1 MGKPE
6 QVLAVAVTFAVLSWV
21 TVALRVWVRAGMLRS
36 FGRDD
41 WAMLATQLTFTIY
54 LVCQLG
60 GVAYGTGRHLSEI
73 EPASAETALAFWF
86 FCEVWYTISTV
97 LLKVAIG
104 LFLLRV
110 ASKRSHVWIIWIVA
124 VATVICGGAFCLI
137 ILLQCWPMHS
147 WWSLDPNDGRCL
159 SWHYMGGFAYTISVL
174 NVIADWI
181 YGILPAFIVKDL
193 VMSKRQKIMVA
204 GILAFAAIGSTAT
217 IVRLPTI
224 HTLSESYLGRNGE
237 FLYDTV
243 GLAIWTTVEVGI
255 GVTAG
260 CIATLRP
267 LLQLAFN
274 KVGIKSSHH
283 KTPLRRSKSGFGNA
297 GLPLDNYGG
306 LKPGTGIITTITGHR
321 ATDEDENRLW
331 NSRSSSQEQL
341 SPGAENI
348 IKHTVVEYHGEDN
361 KAHQVPELPRH

>member
-1 MGKPE
+1 MC
-6 QVLAVAVTFAVLSWV
+6 VVAEKL
-21 TVALRVWVRAGMLRS
+21 
-36 FGRDD
+36 
-41 WAMLATQLTFTIY
+41 
-54 LVCQLG
+54 
-60 GVAYGTGRHLSEI
+60 HSEN
-73 EPASAETALAFWF
+73 
-86 FCEVWYTISTV
+86 C
-97 LLKVAIG
+97 
-104 LFLLRV
+104 
-110 ASKRSHVWIIWIVA
+110 
-124 VATVICGGAFCLI
+124 
-137 ILLQCWPMHS
+137 
-147 WWSLDPNDGRCL
+147 
-159 SWHYMGGFAYTISVL
+159 
-174 NVIADWI
+174 ADF
-181 YGILPAFIVKDL
+181 YAD
-193 VMSKRQKIMVA
+193 
-204 GILAFAAIGSTAT
+204 
-217 IVRLPTI
+217 
-224 HTLSESYLGRNGE
+224 
-237 FLYDTV
+237 DTV

-341 SPGAENI
+341 SPRAENI

-361 KAHQVPELPRH
+361 KTHHVPELPRH

>member
-137 ILLQCWPMHS
+137 
-147 WWSLDPNDGRCL
+147 
-159 SWHYMGGFAYTISVL
+159 
-174 NVIADWI
+174 
-181 YGILPAFIVKDL
+181 
-193 VMSKRQKIMVA
+193 
-204 GILAFAAIGSTAT
+204 
-217 IVRLPTI
+217 
-224 HTLSESYLGRNGE
+224 
-237 FLYDTV
+237 
-243 GLAIWTTVEVGI
+243 
-255 GVTAG
+255 
-260 CIATLRP
+260 
-267 LLQLAFN
+267 
-274 KVGIKSSHH
+274 
-283 KTPLRRSKSGFGNA
+283 
-297 GLPLDNYGG
+297 
-306 LKPGTGIITTITGHR
+306 
-321 ATDEDENRLW
+321 
-331 NSRSSSQEQL
+331 
-341 SPGAENI
+341 
-348 IKHTVVEYHGEDN
+348 
-361 KAHQVPELPRH
+361 

>member
-1 MGKPE
+1 
-6 QVLAVAVTFAVLSWV
+6 
-21 TVALRVWVRAGMLRS
+21 MLRS

-41 WAMLATQLTFTIY
+41 WAMLATQVTFTFY

-86 FCEVWYTISTV
+86 FCEVWYTVSTV

-110 ASKRSHVWIIWIVA
+110 ASKRSHIWIIWIVA

-137 ILLQCWPMHS
+137 ILMQCWPMHS

-237 FLYDTV
+237 FLC
-243 GLAIWTTVEVGI
+243 A
-255 GVTAG
+255 
-260 CIATLRP
+260 
-267 LLQLAFN
+267 
-274 KVGIKSSHH
+274 
-283 KTPLRRSKSGFGNA
+283 
-297 GLPLDNYGG
+297 
-306 LKPGTGIITTITGHR
+306 
-321 ATDEDENRLW
+321 
-331 NSRSSSQEQL
+331 
-341 SPGAENI
+341 
-348 IKHTVVEYHGEDN
+348 
-361 KAHQVPELPRH
+361 